1 MRGSRGQTNTDV
13 LGGRSLNLTTGC
25 YWPAR
30 APPLHLPSPIQQD
43 YKSLPPTSQEQ
54 IDCVVA
60 ALWGR
65 SECEGGDRT
74 SRHKVEGSKRRERPY
89 PLRRVRPLYP
99 AKTELLRMGHTMR
112 NLAEM
117 GLLKN
122 RSAFICRPT
131 PEEALK
137 WGDSLDKLLTHKC
150 KLLLPPLLS
159 LCSLCLW
166 CLWCIMWNRGR
177 DWYICWNTY
186 RCRNCRLL
194 QQVVF

>member
-1 MRGSRGQTNTDV
+1 MLSQLCEAGANVRGGKNQQTQS
-13 LGGRSLNLTTGC
+13 GG
-25 YWPAR
+25 
-30 APPLHLPSPIQQD
+30 
-43 YKSLPPTSQEQ
+43 EQ
-54 IDCVVA
+54 
-60 ALWGR
+60 
-65 SECEGGDRT
+65 
-74 SRHKVEGSKRRERPY
+74 RRERTY
-89 PLRRVRPLYP
+89 PLRHVRPLYP

-159 LCSLCLW
+159 WYSICLW
-166 CLWCIMWNRGR
+166 CLWCITGNRGR
-177 DWYICWNTY
+177 DWCICWSTY
-186 RCRNCRLL
+186 RCRTCRLL
-194 QQVVF
+194 QQIVFFKVKSPHIPPQRTRCNLQACGSSGFP